1 MFIGDIHEGNIGCC
15 PKPRARVIKYVRN
28 TPYTFWIAIGDI
40 LYGIVPSDNKRF
52 DIRMIDYKYRDVLDD
67 IVAAQIDTTVK
78 RFKPIANKCLGWHRG
93 NHEESI
99 RRDYHKDVLKEIN
112 KRLGVRLYYDMAVT
126 RLRFYVE
133 NNRWS
138 NSFDILTAHGNVAGR
153 KSGGKVNRL
162 VDLMA
167 DFEANVYA
175 LGHGHSRETAPKTKL
190 YFDQVGEIRDR
201 EVSGTYTGSFLKA
214 YVKGET
220 GYAEKA
226 MYPPNSIGT
235 VQYRINPKLNKIEHG
250 LL

>member
-1 MFIGDIHEGNIGCC
+1 MADVVD
-15 PKPRARVIKYVRN
+15 A
-28 TPYTFWIAIGDI
+28 
-40 LYGIVPSDNKRF
+40 IVPSDKKRF
-52 DIRMIDYKYRDVLDD
+52 DLRMIDYKYRHVLDD
-67 IVAAQIDTTVK
+67 IVAAQIETTVK
-78 RFKPIANKCLGWHRG
+78 RFKPIAKKCLGWHRG

-99 RRDYHKDVLKEIN
+99 RRDYHQDILKAIHKE
-112 KRLGVRLYYDMAVT
+112 LGVRLYYDMAIT

-138 NSFDILTAHGNVAGR
+138 NSFDVLTAHGNVAGR

-167 DFEANVYA
+167 DHEAIMYA
-175 LGHGHSRETAPKTKL
+175 LAHGHSRETVTKTKL
-190 YFDQVGEIRDR
+190 YFDQAGEIQHR
-201 EVSGTYTGSFLKA
+201 EVFGTYTGSFLRA

-226 MYPPNSIGT
+226 MYPPNSIGC
-235 VQYRINPKLNKIEHG
+235 VQYRINPKLDTIEHG